1 MVKHRVK
8 PKKTTSLVWN
18 YFDDVFDGAHVF
30 CVICAESGKD
40 TKYKIGDG
48 ETSQIRSHV
57 QNVHKA
63 QWLDMKNLEKA
74 READKQKS
82 KKRRVTDDMNMK
94 QPTMFNIV
102 KKMTMVDPLGATQ
115 QKYDQLL
122 LELIG
127 SNFLSFNMVNS
138 PEFHS
143 FVRNL
148 DKTIN
153 LKSSRTYSKQMNKY
167 CKEILEDVQKIVKD
181 NCDASMSITT
191 DLYTSRTLDSYISL
205 TTHFIDKNFKMNS
218 YQHHFNQ

>member
-1 MVKHRVK
+1 
-8 PKKTTSLVWN
+8 
-18 YFDDVFDGAHVF
+18 
-30 CVICAESGKD
+30 
-40 TKYKIGDG
+40 
-48 ETSQIRSHV
+48 
-57 QNVHKA
+57 
-63 QWLDMKNLEKA
+63 MKNLEKA
-74 READKQKS
+74 KEAEKRKS

-102 KKMTMVDPLGATQ
+102 KKMTMVDPLGATH

-153 LKSSRTYSKQMNKY
+153 LKSSRTYS
-167 CKEILEDVQKIVKD
+167 
-181 NCDASMSITT
+181 
-191 DLYTSRTLDSYISL
+191 
-205 TTHFIDKNFKMNS
+205 
-218 YQHHFNQ
+218 

>member
-1 MVKHRVK
+1 MVKHKDQTRVK
-8 PKKTTSLVWN
+8 PKTPKSLVWN

-30 CVICAESGKD
+30 CVICDESGKD
-40 TKYKIGDG
+40 TKYKFGDG

-74 READKQKS
+74 KEAEKRKS

-102 KKMTMVDPLGATQ
+102 KKMTMVDPLGATH

-153 LKSSRTYSKQMNKY
+153 LKSSRTYS
-167 CKEILEDVQKIVKD
+167 
-181 NCDASMSITT
+181 
-191 DLYTSRTLDSYISL
+191 
-205 TTHFIDKNFKMNS
+205 
-218 YQHHFNQ
+218 